1 MSESNTIKAEE
12 EEVDTSEDNDE
23 DEEEYDEP
31 YMGDIIGEFDEYVK
45 KHPNASN
52 REIYEALSGIR
63 EEVTSRHY
71 EAKAKKQNQDND

>member
-1 MSESNTIKAEE
+1 
-12 EEVDTSEDNDE
+12 
-23 DEEEYDEP
+23 
-31 YMGDIIGEFDEYVK
+31 MGDIIGEFDEYVK